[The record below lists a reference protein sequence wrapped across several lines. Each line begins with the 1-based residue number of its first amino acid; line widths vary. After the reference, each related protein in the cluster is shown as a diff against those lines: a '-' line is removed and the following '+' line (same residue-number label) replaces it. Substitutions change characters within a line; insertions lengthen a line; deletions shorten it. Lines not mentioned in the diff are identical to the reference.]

1 MHPEHHL
8 LHFAP
13 SVLTPTRW
21 RWVKTVGRRLRRK
34 SGLPPHPSGLPPPCY
49 LHTGWPSAHT
59 RVPAELGL
67 EVATG
72 AGWRSTKGGLAHGRM
87 WNALVS
93 PLSEKQNA
101 AYFLRWA
108 SQRLG
113 LQGCERRRLP
123 MLASIGLVSHAR
135 PLKGSADLLRSD
147 TCWHARSEIAD
158 EVM

>member
-13 SVLTPTRW
+13 SVHTPTRC

-101 AYFLRWA
+101 AYFCG
-108 SQRLG
+108 G
-113 LQGCERRRLP
+113 LHSVWGFKVVRGVACPCLLLLVWSHTLDRSKGRR
-123 MLASIGLVSHAR
+123 IH
-135 PLKGSADLLRSD
+135 GSAESHSHLCKQS
-147 TCWHARSEIAD
+147 S
-158 EVM
+158 